1 MEFGPTTLLTRFAE
15 ELRRVLGIKGL
26 RGSGVKGAGGR
37 REVEEGLI
45 LVSLGQRTQSNGMS
59 LIWGILEA
67 WSGW

>member
-1 MEFGPTTLLTRFAE
+1 ME
-15 ELRRVLGIKGL
+15 
-26 RGSGVKGAGGR
+26 GSR